1 MDHDEP
7 QDNGRNGLSYH
18 MEGFIPLLIVLVLV
32 VLILSS
38 QGMIN
43 LNTLPVVGTFFP
55 AAGGMNVLVLGESNS
70 SLMDIL
76 NSSDAKAMG
85 VQVTP
90 FSNPNSLFPNYLDG
104 FDVIV
109 LHQTGANKTIDRKS
123 REEIDRRVKNGG
135 KLIVIQNAGTKV
147 SDDNSVLG
155 WGLGYGD
162 VIPVECVNVLNP
174 GEASCDTPISISGVF
189 EPAKPNHKILE
200 GIVKFPLTGT
210 RHFNLYGVMPKGETL
225 AYISETSTGTPYP
238 AVVVGSSGFGGA
250 TVYFNFDPSTDQ
262 RMPQLFLNSIAYLT
276 GY

>member
-1 MDHDEP
+1 MDQNER
-7 QDNGRNGLSYH
+7 QDNGRSGLSYH

-43 LNTLPVVGTFFP
+43 LGGIPVLGAFFP
-55 AAGGMNVLVLGESNS
+55 SAGGMNVLVLGESNAS
-70 SLMDIL
+70 MMDIL

-85 VQVTP
+85 IQVTP
-90 FSNPNSLFPNYLDG
+90 FSDPNSLFPNYLDG
-104 FDVIV
+104 FDVV
-109 LHQTGANKTIDRKS
+109 MLHQTGADKTVDRKS
-123 REEIDRRVKNGG
+123 REEIARRVKNGG

-147 SDDNSVLG
+147 TDDASVLG
-155 WGLGYGD
+155 WGLGYGE

-189 EPAKPNHKILE
+189 QPAKPNHKVLE
-200 GIVKFPLTGT
+200 GIVKYPAQGT
-210 RHFNLYGVMPKGETL
+210 RHFNIYGVRPKGEVL

-238 AVVVGSSGFGGA
+238 AVVVGSVGFGGA

-262 RMPQLFLNSIAYLT
+262 RMPQLLLNSISYLT